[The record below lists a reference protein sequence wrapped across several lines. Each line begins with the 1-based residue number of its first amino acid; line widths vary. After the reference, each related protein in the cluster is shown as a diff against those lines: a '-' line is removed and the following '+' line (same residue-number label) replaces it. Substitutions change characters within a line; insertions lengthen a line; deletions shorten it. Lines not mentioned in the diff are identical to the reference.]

1 MLLKSSRQFF
11 NLTPRILPF
20 TFYNYS
26 RKNNAKIH
34 FLQNRLSHINNNLYH
49 YAGNNPV
56 KYTDPDGKCAKPAP
70 MPNSFYGLLASRP
83 DFDKSKVSVVIRRDM
98 MDNGNNGFYYQSDLF
113 LRYDGKTLASF
124 NVQSTP
130 DLSTNNTDKLAVGSY
145 EATYEKLDP
154 QKNKNTKF
162 TTRIRIVA
170 DILIHPNV
178 ILNPFVRKER
188 EENNK
193 SNGPFNYPNSEG
205 CQVLEDQDFSKLTGA
220 LDDLGFNS
228 GDKIKVDVCEVTIR
242 QGAINNE

>member
-1 MLLKSSRQFF
+1 MALYAIKMLKNQLYPLEVVTASEF
-11 NLTPRILPF
+11 NNGDLVLVQTEKGEEVAQI
-20 TFYNYS
+20 YNLNEEM
-26 RKNNAKIH
+26 RECWA
-34 FLQNRLSHINNNLYH
+34 NNNT
-49 YAGNNPV
+49 
-56 KYTDPDGKCAKPAP
+56 K
-70 MPNSFYGLLASRP
+70 
-83 DFDKSKVSVVIRRDM
+83 
-98 MDNGNNGFYYQSDLF
+98 
-113 LRYDGKTLASF
+113 
-124 NVQSTP
+124 
-130 DLSTNNTDKLAVGSY
+130 
-145 EATYEKLDP
+145 
-154 QKNKNTKF
+154 KNKNTKF